1 MRLAR
6 RRRVPVNWERADL
19 PGGIIMADPE
29 EPQVKIERVREY
41 MAGHRFSA
49 VLLTRQNNFA
59 WFTCGGDN
67 HVVTASDMGAA
78 TLVITTKKVCVVTAN
93 IEAGRIAEEE
103 TRGLEIEVLAHP
115 WQDEAR
121 KLEMIA
127 QLMGLHAASDD
138 GVAGTKLL
146 APDFA
151 ELRFSLTPQE
161 VERYR
166 ALGRDCGEVIGKAA
180 AGINPGETELQ
191 VAGRLSR
198 GCLERNI
205 VPSVTLVAADERVRK
220 YRHPI
225 AKANRIEKC
234 AEIVLCGRRH
244 GLVCSVTRL
253 VHFGRAPGAGRTGRQ
268 APGRG
273 LGGRGVQR
281 ADRGGRVCGR
291 HLQGRSGGV
300 RRSRR
305 FEGVGTASSGRTD
318 RVCRARVPGHCKR
331 EAHGP
336 AEPGL
341 RLESEHHGHQVGGH
355 DPGRQGRAGGAHRF
369 AGLAHGG
376 GGMAG
381 QKDAP
386 AGYSAE
392 MTRR

>member
-1 MRLAR
+1 
-6 RRRVPVNWERADL
+6 
-19 PGGIIMADPE
+19 MADPE

-253 VHFGRAPGAGRTGRQ
+253 VHFGRAPGALAARHR
-268 APGRG
+268 AVVSVDAAFN
-273 LGGRGVQR
+273 VQT
-281 ADRGGRVCGR
+281 V
-291 HLQGRSGGV
+291 
-300 RRSRR
+300 
-305 FEGVGTASSGRTD
+305 VGA
-318 RVCRARVPGHCKR
+318 C
-331 EAHGP
+331 
-336 AEPGL
+336 
-341 RLESEHHGHQVGGH
+341 VG
-355 DPGRQGRAGGAHRF
+355 DIF
-369 AGLAHGG
+369 KAGLAAYAAVGVSKEWELHHQGG
-376 GGMAG
+376 PTGYAEREFLATAREKRTVQPNQAYAWNPSITGTKSEDTILAG
-381 QKDAP
+381 KAEPEVLTGSPGWPMVEAGWQGKKMLRP
-386 AGYSAE
+386 AILLK
-392 MTRR
+392 